1 MGRPKKDKTQD
12 AGNEWIEGVEK
23 MDYNQLQDEIAKVAK
38 AEDENQ
44 KMKADDP
51 DLSMLKE
58 QVKEA
63 SAQYR
68 EATKVNKA
76 RIAFAIALQE
86 TKGRP
91 AAPAS
96 NPNGVVVVVKK
107 D

>member
-1 MGRPKKDKTQD
+1 MGRPKSEKKSVISD
-12 AGNEWIEGVEK
+12 EWIKSVQR
-23 MDYNQLQDEIAKVAK
+23 MDYAQLQDAIAKVAK

-51 DLSMLKE
+51 DLNALKE

-76 RIAFAIALQE
+76 KLAYAIEQQE
-86 TKGRP
+86 TRGRP
-91 AAPAS
+91 AA
-96 NPNGVVVVVKK
+96 NPDGVVVKK
-107 D
+107 S